1 MGEIATEG
9 DALAE
14 GEGDGGCTSSPRNAL
29 KSELLITKAPSCSS
43 VRAIDVPSG
52 EGPPIVSL
60 CWALSSGEVVKLMT
74 NDGLS
79 NVPGGTFAIQ
89 RTACSN
95 ASVFSSACTF
105 TVLIGPLPLTH
116 CH

>member
-89 RTACSN
+89 RTACSE

>member
-14 GEGDGGCTSSPRNAL
+14 GEGDGGCTSSARNAL
-29 KSELLITKAPSCSS
+29 KSELLITNVPSCSS

-52 EGPPIVSL
+52 EGPPIVNL
-60 CWALSSGEVVKLMT
+60 CWALSSGEVVKLT
-74 NDGLS
+74 TSGGLS
-79 NVPGGTFAIQ
+79 NVPGGIFAIQ
-89 RTACSN
+89 RTACSE
-95 ASVFSSACTF
+95 ASVFTSDCTL
-105 TVLIGPLPLTH
+105 TVLIGPLPATH